1 MDWNVP
7 EILAH
12 PDASLAAAI
21 VPTGPDICEHSSMRL
36 QNVAGLPAL
45 ASVLLLMHCAT
56 PQPALQEGE
65 APVPEQYAAVP
76 RYEKDA
82 GIEAP
87 KAVRRVE
94 PVVPG
99 KFIGGGPR
107 RMKATVEALINTEGR
122 VEAVWYSSGD
132 REWAEVVAQ
141 AVRQW
146 QFEPATRDGQPIAV
160 RFLVETSMTT
170 TGGWRNRP

>member
-1 MDWNVP
+1 MCGNSRTSVR
-7 EILAH
+7 
-12 PDASLAAAI
+12 SAALVA
-21 VPTGPDICEHSSMRL
+21 TDSEICEHLSMRPRNAHL
-36 QNVAGLPAL
+36 SAL
-45 ASVLLLMHCAT
+45 ASVWFLLHCAT
-56 PQPALQEGE
+56 PQPAVQQEAG
-65 APVPEQYAAVP
+65 VPPQYAAVP

-82 GIEAP
+82 GMVAP

-107 RMKATVEALINTEGR
+107 RMRATVEALINTEGR
-122 VEAVWYSSGD
+122 VEAVWYSTGD

-141 AVRQW
+141 AVHQW

-160 RFLVETSMTT
+160 RFLVETTMTS